1 MKKNHLSFKSDMEK
15 STFDQYDL
23 DNDGQLSRDE
33 YRQFM
38 KNEKLHERDAMK
50 HSDFEDEKSKS
61 DLSRLTVKYHCI
73 SSTILT
79 SICYAI
85 LFTNLALVYCKLS
98 NVTRSRSSLIHN
110 LDKLICNNFSF

>member
-50 HSDFEDEKSKS
+50 HFDFEDEKSKS

-73 SSTILT
+73 SSASLT

-85 LFTNLALVYCKLS
+85 WLNTLLYF
-98 NVTRSRSSLIHN
+98 
-110 LDKLICNNFSF
+110 